1 MAVRDP
7 IGTLVVSMDC
17 KYSGLNIQ
25 KMKQVQ
31 RRSSVVAGQHGA
43 GAVHKIAARNRHF
56 VAVRDPIG
64 TVVVS
69 MD

>member
-1 MAVRDP
+1 MGRRLVHKIAARNRHFVAVRDP

-17 KYSGLNIQ
+17 KYSGLNIH

-43 GAVHKIAARNRHF
+43 GALCTR
-56 VAVRDPIG
+56 
-64 TVVVS
+64 
-69 MD
+69 